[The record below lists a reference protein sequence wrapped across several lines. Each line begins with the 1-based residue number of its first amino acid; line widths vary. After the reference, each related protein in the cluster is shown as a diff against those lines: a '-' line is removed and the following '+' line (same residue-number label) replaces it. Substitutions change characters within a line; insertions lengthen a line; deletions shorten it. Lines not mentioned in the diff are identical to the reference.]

1 MAYYLSAFK
10 MKLEYVK
17 VNIELEGLN
26 LRCITHTIFSSAVIF
41 MYRAK
46 IVGPELKGYALVKEC
61 INLCFP
67 KSEDPNIDQATC
79 LLNCYDERIRN
90 RSIDMSSIC
99 RTNELRGLLNHSLVL
114 FSFSSFSS
122 SVFPVYDLFFFS
134 KKKKKLSASTFL
146 EAN

>member
-99 RTNELRGLLNHSLVL
+99 RTN
-114 FSFSSFSS
+114 
-122 SVFPVYDLFFFS
+122 
-134 KKKKKLSASTFL
+134 
-146 EAN
+146 